1 VTVPRTPP
9 VTYRAAIVGAGGIA
23 GLGIL
28 GLHDAEEIGRKKFT
42 ASHAGGYRATKGI
55 ELVAVADVDQ
65 EKLETFGEAWELP
78 PGGRYTDHRE
88 MLREEQPDAVSV
100 ATPSYLHRDH
110 VVDAAEIA
118 GPDVIWCEKPIASSV
133 TGGREMIEACERAGT
148 ELLVNHSFRFTEKL
162 VRLREAIRDGLLG
175 EIHSVHAG
183 FRMELLRNSTHVL
196 DTLGWLLDERVR
208 SVTGYL
214 TGRNEAVDALEAD
227 RTVDDVGG
235 GGTLVYGDDTFATV
249 DCTVPRTP
257 SSMLYRLVGS
267 DGKLSLNNDDAEW
280 RYWALEDGSHVE
292 RDHPAVADGWTWT
305 EDYESAFPNA
315 ASHVVE
321 LLDGAA
327 GTRSSGEAA
336 LRSLEIIA
344 AMYVSHHSG
353 GRVDLPLA
361 RPLEDVTITSW

>member
-1 VTVPRTPP
+1 MTH
-9 VTYRAAIVGAGGIA
+9 RAAIVGAGGIA

-28 GLHDAEEIGRKKFT
+28 GLHDAENIGEKKFT
-42 ASHAGGYRATKGI
+42 ASHAGGYQAADGI
-55 ELVAVADVDQ
+55 ELVAVADIDE
-65 EKLETFGEAWELP
+65 EKLRTFGEAWDLP
-78 PGGRYTDHRE
+78 AGARYADHRE
-88 MLREEQPDAVSV
+88 MLREEDPDAVSV

-118 GPDVIWCEKPIASSV
+118 APDVVWCEKPIASGV
-133 TGGREMIEACERAGT
+133 TEGREMIAACEDADAG
-148 ELLVNHSFRFTEKL
+148 LLVNHSFRFTEKL
-162 VRLREAIRDGLLG
+162 VRLREAIREGLIG

-208 SVTGYL
+208 QVTGYL
-214 TGRNEAVDALEAD
+214 TGENEAVDALEAD
-227 RTVDDVGG
+227 REVDDVGG
-235 GGTLVYGDDTFATV
+235 GGTLVYGDGTFATV

-257 SSMLYRLVGS
+257 SSMLYRLIGS

-280 RYWALEDGSHVE
+280 RYWTLEDGTHVE
-292 RDHPAVADGWTWT
+292 REHPAVADGWTWT

-315 ASHVVE
+315 ARHVVE
-321 LLDGAA
+321 LLDGSAEN
-327 GTRSSGEAA
+327 RSSGEAA

-353 GRVDLPLA
+353 GRVELPLA